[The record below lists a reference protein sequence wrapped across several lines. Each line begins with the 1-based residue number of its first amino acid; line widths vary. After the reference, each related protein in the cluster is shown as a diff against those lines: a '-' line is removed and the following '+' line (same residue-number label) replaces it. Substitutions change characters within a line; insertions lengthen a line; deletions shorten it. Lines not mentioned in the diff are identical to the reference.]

1 MAAVSRKALIL
12 SVFLTVFALVALSSC
27 DGGVMSGRLGEIES
41 YIEKRPADALESLKS
56 IDASALVRRADK
68 ARYALLMAMALDKTY
83 VDADDFSVLQP
94 AIDYYEKNGSPTDRM
109 RTAYYEGRIY
119 SNRGE
124 MTSAMRSWLRAV
136 DVGDKSD
143 DVLTKAR
150 TYFAMGNVYSR
161 LFQWDKYVETYIKA
175 AELFEAGGV
184 ERSYHH
190 SILRIVSG
198 YSALGN
204 KDEAKSWL
212 DKATALYDKMT
223 DSNKSSY
230 YSSYLTYLTTFGL
243 VDEIPAVLSAYIR
256 SGLDIDWLSVANGY
270 LNVGDFK
277 AAKAAIDREA
287 DYAGNEGRTIR
298 YWAVRSQIYEGLG
311 DTQEAFGAYKNY
323 IAFNDAYSHA
333 IHNYD
338 MQFMEQKHELES
350 RILKS
355 DKGRWTAI
363 AIALSALALALL
375 VALLLSRR
383 IAAQKLEKDRYKLL
397 LGQAELEK
405 ERLEKALMMQ
415 PDEVS
420 KALIDERLGVLN
432 QLLLAD
438 IMKDSMMEVEASTR
452 LREFYDDKE
461 GFMNSNRMIF
471 AASHPGFIQYLE
483 EKGLDVSEIN
493 HCCLYAIGMN
503 GKDVISFLG
512 KGGSYNVASR
522 IRKKLGIDSN
532 TTNLDKYIRKLIQEK
547 G

>member
-1 MAAVSRKALIL
+1 MNHLRIAVVSMYVLMQ
-12 SVFLTVFALVALSSC
+12 VALCSC
-27 DGGVMSGRLGEIES
+27 DGSAVSGRLSEIES
-41 YIEKRPADALESLKS
+41 YIENHPADALESLQS
-56 IDASALVRRADK
+56 IDASNLSTKADK
-68 ARYALLMAMALDKTY
+68 AKYALLMSMALDKTY
-83 VDADDFSVLQP
+83 VDMDDFSVLQP
-94 AIDYYEKNGSPTDRM
+94 AVDYYSKKGSPTDRM
-109 RTAYYEGRIY
+109 RTAYYEGRIF
-119 SNRGE
+119 SNKGE
-124 MTSAMRSWLRAV
+124 MTSAMRSWLEAV
-136 DVGDKSD
+136 SVGDKSD

-243 VDEIPAVLSAYIR
+243 VDEIPAVLSFYLR

-270 LNVGDFK
+270 LNVGDFR

-298 YWAVRSQIYEGLG
+298 YWTVKSQIYEGLG
-311 DTQEAFGAYKNY
+311 ETEEAFEAYKNY

-333 IHNYD
+333 IHSYD
-338 MQFMEQKHELES
+338 MQFMEQKYALES
-350 RILKS
+350 RILKA

-363 AIALSALALALL
+363 AIALFALALALL
-375 VALLLSRR
+375 VTLLLSRK
-383 IAAQKLEKDRYKLL
+383 IAAQKLERDNYKLL

-415 PDEVS
+415 PDETS

-503 GKDVISFLG
+503 GKDVISLLG

>member
-1 MAAVSRKALIL
+1 M
-12 SVFLTVFALVALSSC
+12 
-27 DGGVMSGRLGEIES
+27 
-41 YIEKRPADALESLKS
+41 
-56 IDASALVRRADK
+56 
-68 ARYALLMAMALDKTY
+68 
-83 VDADDFSVLQP
+83 
-94 AIDYYEKNGSPTDRM
+94 
-109 RTAYYEGRIY
+109 
-119 SNRGE
+119 
-124 MTSAMRSWLRAV
+124 
-136 DVGDKSD
+136 
-143 DVLTKAR
+143 
-150 TYFAMGNVYSR
+150 
-161 LFQWDKYVETYIKA
+161 
-175 AELFEAGGV
+175 
-184 ERSYHH
+184 
-190 SILRIVSG
+190 
-198 YSALGN
+198 
-204 KDEAKSWL
+204 
-212 DKATALYDKMT
+212 
-223 DSNKSSY
+223 
-230 YSSYLTYLTTFGL
+230 
-243 VDEIPAVLSAYIR
+243 
-256 SGLDIDWLSVANGY
+256 
-270 LNVGDFK
+270 GDFR
-277 AAKAAIDREA
+277 AAREAIDRED

-298 YWAVRSQIYEGLG
+298 YWTVRSQIYEGLG

-383 IAAQKLEKDRYKLL
+383 IATQKLEKDRYKLL

-438 IMKDSMMEVEASTR
+438 IMKDSQMEVEASTR
-452 LREFYDDKE
+452 LRDFYEDKE

-471 AASHPGFIQYLE
+471 AASHPGFIAYLQ
-483 EKGLDVSEIN
+483 EKGLIEAEIN
-493 HCCLYAIGMN
+493 QCCLYALGMN

-512 KGGSYNVASR
+512 RSSAYNDASR
-522 IRKKLGIDSN
+522 IRKKLGIDSS
-532 TTNLDKYIRKLIQEK
+532 TTNLDKYVRAIVQEK

>member
-1 MAAVSRKALIL
+1 MNHLRIAVVSMYALMQ
-12 SVFLTVFALVALSSC
+12 VALCSC
-27 DGGVMSGRLGEIES
+27 GGNAVSGRLSEIES
-41 YIEKRPADALESLKS
+41 YIEVHPADALESLRD
-56 IDASALVRRADK
+56 IDASNLSTKADK
-68 ARYALLMAMALDKTY
+68 AKYALLMSMALDKTY
-83 VDADDFSVLQP
+83 VDMDDFSVLQP
-94 AIDYYEKNGSPTDRM
+94 AVDYYSKKGSPTDRM
-109 RTAYYEGRIY
+109 RTAYYEGRIF
-119 SNRGE
+119 SNKGE
-124 MTSAMRSWLRAV
+124 MTSAMRSWLEAV
-136 DVGDKSD
+136 SVGDKSD

-298 YWAVRSQIYEGLG
+298 YWTVKSQIYEGLG
-311 DTQEAFGAYKNY
+311 ETEEAFEAYKNY

-333 IHNYD
+333 IHSYD
-338 MQFMEQKHELES
+338 MQFMEQKYALES
-350 RILKS
+350 RILAS
-355 DKGRWTAI
+355 EKGRWAAI
-363 AIALSALALALL
+363 AIALFALALALL
-375 VALLLSRR
+375 VTLLLSRR
-383 IAAQKLEKDRYKLL
+383 IAAQKLERDNYKLL

-415 PDEVS
+415 PDETS

-503 GKDVISFLG
+503 GKDVINFLG

-532 TTNLDKYIRKLIQEK
+532 STNLDKYVRKLIQEK

>member
-1 MAAVSRKALIL
+1 MNHLRIAVVSMYALMQ
-12 SVFLTVFALVALSSC
+12 VALCSC
-27 DGGVMSGRLGEIES
+27 GGNAVSGRLSEIES
-41 YIEKRPADALESLKS
+41 YIEVHPADALESLRD
-56 IDASALVRRADK
+56 IDASNLSTKADK
-68 ARYALLMAMALDKTY
+68 AKYALLMSMALDKTY
-83 VDADDFSVLQP
+83 VDMDDFSVLQP
-94 AIDYYEKNGSPTDRM
+94 AVDYYSKKGSPTDRM
-109 RTAYYEGRIY
+109 RTAYYEGRIF
-119 SNRGE
+119 SNKGE
-124 MTSAMRSWLRAV
+124 MTSAMRSWLEAV
-136 DVGDKSD
+136 SVGDKSD

-256 SGLDIDWLSVANGY
+256 SGLDLDWLSVANGY

-298 YWAVRSQIYEGLG
+298 YWTVKSQIYEGLG
-311 DTQEAFGAYKNY
+311 ETEEAFEAYKNY

-333 IHNYD
+333 IHSYD
-338 MQFMEQKHELES
+338 MQFMEQKYALES
-350 RILKS
+350 RILAS
-355 DKGRWTAI
+355 EKGRWAAI
-363 AIALSALALALL
+363 AIALFALALALL
-375 VALLLSRR
+375 VTLLLSRR
-383 IAAQKLEKDRYKLL
+383 IAAQKLERDNYKLL

-415 PDEVS
+415 PDETS

-503 GKDVISFLG
+503 GKDVINFLG

-532 TTNLDKYIRKLIQEK
+532 STNLDKYVRKLIQEK

>member
-1 MAAVSRKALIL
+1 M
-12 SVFLTVFALVALSSC
+12 
-27 DGGVMSGRLGEIES
+27 E
-41 YIEKRPADALESLKS
+41 
-56 IDASALVRRADK
+56 
-68 ARYALLMAMALDKTY
+68 
-83 VDADDFSVLQP
+83 DFSVLQP
-94 AIDYYEKNGSPTDRM
+94 AIDYYSKKGSPTDRM

-119 SNRGE
+119 SNAGE
-124 MTSAMRSWLRAV
+124 MTSAMRSWLNAV
-136 DVGDKSD
+136 NVGEKSD

-161 LFQWDKYVETYIKA
+161 LFQWDKYVETYMKA

-184 ERSYHH
+184 ERSWHH
-190 SILRIVSG
+190 SILRVVSG

-204 KDEAKSWL
+204 MDEAKLWL
-212 DKATALYDKMT
+212 NKATTLYDKMS
-223 DSNKSSY
+223 DINKSTY
-230 YSSYLTYLTTFGL
+230 YSTYLTYLTSFGL
-243 VDEIPAVLSAYIR
+243 VDEIPAVLSSYLR
-256 SGLDIDWLSVANGY
+256 SGLDVDWLSVANGY
-270 LNVGDFK
+270 LNVRDFR
-277 AAKAAIDREA
+277 AAKDAIDREA

-298 YWAVRSQIYEGLG
+298 YWTVRSQIYEGLG
-311 DTQEAFGAYKNY
+311 DTEEAFEAYKNY

-338 MQFMEQKHELES
+338 MQFMEQRHELEN

-355 DKGRWTAI
+355 DKGRWAAI
-363 AIALSALALALL
+363 AIALSALALALI

-383 IAAQKLEKDRYKLL
+383 IAAQKLERDNYKLL

-420 KALIDERLGVLN
+420 KSIIDERLGVLN

-438 IMKDSMMEVEASTR
+438 IMKDSMMEVEASSK
-452 LREFYDDKE
+452 LREFYDDKD

-493 HCCLYAIGMN
+493 HCCLYALGMN

-522 IRKKLGIDSN
+522 IRKKFGIDSS
-532 TTNLDKYIRKLIQEK
+532 TTNLDKYVRKLMQEK

>member
-1 MAAVSRKALIL
+1 MNHLRIAVVSMYALMQ
-12 SVFLTVFALVALSSC
+12 VALCSC
-27 DGGVMSGRLGEIES
+27 GGSAVSGRLSEIES
-41 YIEKRPADALESLKS
+41 YIENHPADALESLQS
-56 IDASALVRRADK
+56 IDDSNLSTKADK
-68 ARYALLMAMALDKTY
+68 AKYALLMSMALDKTY
-83 VDADDFSVLQP
+83 VDMEDFSVLQP
-94 AIDYYEKNGSPTDRM
+94 AIDYYSKKGSPTDRM

-119 SNRGE
+119 SNAGE
-124 MTSAMRSWLRAV
+124 MTSAMRSWLNAV
-136 DVGDKSD
+136 NVGEKSD

-161 LFQWDKYVETYIKA
+161 LFQWDKYVETYMKA

-184 ERSYHH
+184 ERSWHH
-190 SILRIVSG
+190 SILRVVSG

-204 KDEAKSWL
+204 MDEAKLWL
-212 DKATALYDKMT
+212 NKATTLYDKMS
-223 DSNKSSY
+223 DINKSTY
-230 YSSYLTYLTTFGL
+230 YSTYLTYLTSFGL
-243 VDEIPAVLSAYIR
+243 VDEIPAVLSSYLR
-256 SGLDIDWLSVANGY
+256 SGLDVDWLSVANGY
-270 LNVGDFK
+270 LNVRDFR
-277 AAKAAIDREA
+277 AAKDAIDREA

-298 YWAVRSQIYEGLG
+298 YWTVRSQIYEGLG
-311 DTQEAFGAYKNY
+311 DTEEAFEAYKNY

-338 MQFMEQKHELES
+338 MQFMEQRHELEN

-355 DKGRWTAI
+355 DKGRWAAI
-363 AIALSALALALL
+363 AIALSALALALI

-383 IAAQKLEKDRYKLL
+383 IAAQKLERDNYKLL

-420 KALIDERLGVLN
+420 KSIIDERLGVLN

-438 IMKDSMMEVEASTR
+438 IMKDSMMEVEASSK
-452 LREFYDDKE
+452 LREFYDDKD

-493 HCCLYAIGMN
+493 HCCLYALGMN

-522 IRKKLGIDSN
+522 IRKKLGIDSS
-532 TTNLDKYIRKLIQEK
+532 TTNLDKYVRKLMQEK